1 MFYINIGIRLK
12 SSLIYIFFHIIQGLE
27 KSKMNR
33 EMWVQCDHD

>member
-1 MFYINIGIRLK
+1 MFYINISIRLK
-12 SSLIYIFFHIIQGLE
+12 SSLIFFFHITQGLE